1 MNRNRRGLFAGIKS
15 GSLTIVLMTA
25 GVLAVAGCGSD
36 ATNEASQTARAAGA
50 SLQEAMDDAARDI
63 DEVQGRRS
71 SLERLSS
78 NLEPSIAQ
86 TGDVVVTLTPNGAGA
101 GAEASLLSAARDQ
114 RSFIQFASDAAAAR
128 SRSVANSAL
137 SRARSF
143 GLRATTA
150 YSKLG
155 QNYAAL
161 AGSLPSSTTFNIGQ
175 LQRAVR
181 QATRKRGSNTSSGG
195 PTDSGGGN
203 GYTPTSSCPSGVSVN
218 SVTSCEFAA
227 NVAAEYRSSGSSVI
241 YAFSP
246 ATGREYRMT
255 CTGFP
260 TVCRGGNN
268 AEVTIR

>member
-1 MNRNRRGLFAGIKS
+1 MRSACAIFGIVAL
-15 GSLTIVLMTA
+15 SLS
-25 GVLAVAGCGSD
+25 GCGSNG
-36 ATNEASQTARAAGA
+36 TKEASQTARAAGA
-50 SLQEAMDDAARDI
+50 SLQEAMDDAARNI

-71 SLERLSS
+71 SLDRLSS
-78 NLEPSIAQ
+78 NLKPSIAQ
-86 TGDVVVTLTPNGAGA
+86 TGDVVVTLTPNAGSQ
-101 GAEASLLSAARDQ
+101 GAEASLLNAARDQ
-114 RSFIQFASDAAAAR
+114 RSFIQFAADAAAAR

-155 QNYAAL
+155 QDYAGL

-181 QATRKRGSNTSSGG
+181 QATRKRGSNKSSGG
-195 PTDSGGGN
+195 PANSGASQPA
-203 GYTPTSSCPSGVSVN
+203 TTSCPSGVSVN

-227 NVAAEYRSSGSSVI
+227 NVATEYRSSGSSVI

-246 ATGREYRMT
+246 ATGRAYMMT
-255 CTGFP
+255 CTGSP